1 MAMKI
6 TICGSMSAAKKMYE
20 AYRILTNKGHQVFLP
35 EFVIE
40 YVNGNLGW
48 ELGTLSREEG
58 AEKKKKH
65 DLIRKHYY
73 KIQKSDAILVVNEE
87 KNGIKNY
94 IGANTLIEMAFAYV
108 LNKKIYLSNDLPDF
122 EYLLEEVKAMEPII
136 LNGDL
141 NKIQ

>member
-1 MAMKI
+1 MTMKI

-20 AYRILTNKGHQVFLP
+20 AYKILTKKGHQVFLP

-40 YVNGNLGW
+40 YINGNLSW

-58 AEKKKKH
+58 AEKKKNH

-73 KIQKSDAILVVNEE
+73 KIQESDAILVVNEE
-87 KNGIKNY
+87 KNGVKNY

-108 LNKKIYLSNDLPDF
+108 LNKKIYLLNEIPDS
-122 EYLLEEVKAMEPII
+122 EYLLEEVRAMEPIV
-136 LNGDL
+136 LNGNL